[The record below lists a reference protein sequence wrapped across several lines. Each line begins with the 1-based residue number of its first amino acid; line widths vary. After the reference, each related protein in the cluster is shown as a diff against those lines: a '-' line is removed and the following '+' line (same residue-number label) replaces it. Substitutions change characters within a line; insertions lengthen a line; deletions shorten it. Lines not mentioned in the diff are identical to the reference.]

1 MRLKFSTLRNDNRRR
16 YWMFSLFTKQRDIHL
31 AFVPFM
37 WREFY
42 FEQEGRKFL
51 DNDIRYCVSLGI
63 FQIIIHDY
71 TGTKWIHLIIDEK
84 RTYYP
89 ITRKDE
95 IEHFKY
101 CLQIFAED
109 ADPYILSCSI
119 DLPMKYNW
127 SEKPD
132 GSWIYYLTVQQDFLI
147 ENNYSMFLSMRYPEV
162 WMSEEDIAYYFPS
175 RWRLCTIK
183 QIPYKKISAYECG
196 EDYDES

>member
-1 MRLKFSTLRNDNRRR
+1 MRFKFSTLKNDNRRR

-51 DNDIRYCVSLGI
+51 DNDIRFCVSLGI

-89 ITRKDE
+89 IARKDE

-101 CLQIFAED
+101 CLQIFAYD
-109 ADPYILSCSI
+109 TDSYISSCSI

-132 GSWIYYLTVQQDFLI
+132 GSRIYYLTVQQDFLI
-147 ENNYSMFLSMRYPEV
+147 ENNYSMFLNMRYPEV
-162 WMSEEDIAYYFPS
+162 WISAEDIAYYFPS
-175 RWRLCTIK
+175 RWRLRTVK